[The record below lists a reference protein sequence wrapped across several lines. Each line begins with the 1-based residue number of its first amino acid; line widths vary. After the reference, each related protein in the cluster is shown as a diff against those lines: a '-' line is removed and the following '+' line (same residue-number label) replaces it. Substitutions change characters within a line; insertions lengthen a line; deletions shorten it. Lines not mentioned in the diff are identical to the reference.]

1 MFSWAVAI
9 IHTLRDLK
17 IVSPRSVLAIRP
29 SRHHFLTAPFGCVY
43 SIRLRGQVRAGPE
56 NKVRPKQHRCMLVSH
71 ESSPEGELVRL
82 WLVWGKSLKH
92 ARWLMTLVLPNLFL
106 AQWFVAVAWCIAGI
120 EVNFYSFDELQGAEM
135 YLGMGGEGLLFGP
148 WRNTISLENRF
159 ANGFLNGFFI
169 GESTRRWMSSGKCV
183 GSANFFGTTSTV
195 LPAFTYILPLT
206 IRVHNSIPT
215 LKPSEV
221 LRCQRC
227 TESAAFAM
235 PKAVLTRW
243 RDFCGGKSFER
254 KSSAVPTGRRCAK
267 IESSLISSCCNWHHV
282 GTNRFLYDICQD
294 WFWRLLD
301 LPFKRTPNTFDLRLG
316 RSHCLIQ
323 KLPRDTPEGSKYVK
337 WTSIISSFETAVFL
351 LWSKCSGQPTQPTGH
366 TFSLHP
372 SNIVKLPWAIHR
384 FNAMLAVLLSFA
396 VLSEAKLKVWP
407 SESHMA
413 QKWCHWSFPKVS
425 SSNPERICFDF
436 PFVLDGRDGFG
447 PFSIPKAF
455 LKVSSHE
462 MKEHCNWGEQIWVEA
477 NLTWLDVEL
486 QQACRLRTQHFF
498 TPCLPLL
505 GFFLIHAVGGIQNGE
520 IAVLLTSPWKIEV
533 NQLLNWS
540 TCFGTLPQAPEDDC
554 SYCFPSADA
563 TEEVRWKVKS
573 IQVCVFFSK
582 S

>member
-71 ESSPEGELVRL
+71 ESSPEVELVRL

-169 GESTRRWMSSGKCV
+169 AESTTRWMSSGKCV

-294 WFWRLLD
+294 CSEDFWTFPSRGLPTPLICVLDEAIVLYKSFREIHLKVASMWKGHPLFLPSRQQCFSYDPSVQGSRLS
-301 LPFKRTPNTFDLRLG
+301 RL
-316 RSHCLIQ
+316 
-323 KLPRDTPEGSKYVK
+323 DTPFRCTRQ
-337 WTSIISSFETAVFL
+337 TSNL
-351 LWSKCSGQPTQPTGH
+351 GH
-366 TFSLHP
+366 ST
-372 SNIVKLPWAIHR
+372 IQR
-384 FNAMLAVLLSFA
+384 
-396 VLSEAKLKVWP
+396 
-407 SESHMA
+407 
-413 QKWCHWSFPKVS
+413 
-425 SSNPERICFDF
+425 
-436 PFVLDGRDGFG
+436 
-447 PFSIPKAF
+447 
-455 LKVSSHE
+455 
-462 MKEHCNWGEQIWVEA
+462 
-477 NLTWLDVEL
+477 
-486 QQACRLRTQHFF
+486 
-498 TPCLPLL
+498 
-505 GFFLIHAVGGIQNGE
+505 HAR
-520 IAVLLTSPWKIEV
+520 
-533 NQLLNWS
+533 
-540 TCFGTLPQAPEDDC
+540 
-554 SYCFPSADA
+554 SAA
-563 TEEVRWKVKS
+563 
-573 IQVCVFFSK
+573 
-582 S
+582 